1 MKHYLILFFACTL
14 VLVGITACDIYEY
27 NPSGLTAET
36 VYTTPEGFESLVSA
50 AYSYQRWWYGKEEG
64 FSASEMGSDLWTGRD
79 AEQNALNRYQNLQ
92 SDVGALNDFWTR
104 LYAAVNVCNA
114 GIGRVGESG
123 LSSDL
128 QTIREA
134 ELRFLRA
141 HYYWLI
147 VETWGGVHLTTEE
160 TTGIEVTAN
169 RSSVDD
175 FYNQIFT
182 DLEFAIANLPESTS
196 DYGRATKPSAEAF
209 AARMHLTR
217 GNDQEA
223 YDLATN
229 VINSYNFALLENYA
243 DLWEMENNVNEEIV
257 YAVHYSDDPTHN
269 DASSSVYPQGHG
281 RGSNVSHLFFIMTYD
296 QEPGM
301 DRDIENGRPFNRF
314 KPTRFLLDL
323 YDEEID
329 SRYHASFKEVFY
341 ANTPTEEGLA
351 PGDTAIYVTKQE
363 LSENFRQGKI
373 YRIWDR
379 NDIYNPDGTSIN
391 PNRYP
396 HLRKFLDPTRDSVNL
411 QESWRDAFVIR
422 LAEMYL
428 IAAEAQH
435 NLGNNSTANGAA
447 YYINVLR
454 QRAAYPGSEAE
465 MLISEI
471 DVDIDFILDERGR
484 ELAGEQLR
492 WFDLKRTDK
501 LEERINQYSP
511 LVAQFFQPHHVL
523 RPIPQSFL
531 DSIENPEEFGGQNPG
546 YN

>member
-1 MKHYLILFFACTL
+1 MKRIFFFIILWMMLWL
-14 VLVGITACDIYEY
+14 VITSCDITEY
-27 NPSGLTAET
+27 NPSGVTAET

-64 FSASEMGSDLWTGRD
+64 FSAAEMGSDLWTGRD

-92 SDVGALNDFWTR
+92 SDQGALSDFWTR
-104 LYAAVNVCNA
+104 LYAAINVCNA
-114 GIGRVGESG
+114 GIERIGDSG

-160 TTGIEVTAN
+160 TRGIEVTAN

-175 FYNQIFT
+175 FYELIFS
-182 DLEFAIANLPESTS
+182 DLDFAISNLPESTS
-196 DYGRATKPSAEAF
+196 DYGRATKPAAEAF

-217 GNDQEA
+217 GNNQEA
-223 YDLATN
+223 HDLAVN
-229 VINSYNFALLENYA
+229 VINNYDFRLLENYA
-243 DLWEMENNVNEEIV
+243 DLWDMENNRNEEIV
-257 YAVHYSDDPTHN
+257 YAVHYSDDPGHN
-269 DASSSVYPQGHG
+269 DASSGIYPEGHG

-301 DRDIENGRPFNRF
+301 NRDIENGRPFNRF

-329 SRYHASFKEVFY
+329 SRYFASFKEVFY
-341 ANTPTEEGLA
+341 ANTSTEEGLA

-363 LSENFRQGKI
+363 LSDEFREDKI
-373 YRIWDR
+373 YGIWDR

-391 PNRYP
+391 PDRYP
-396 HLRKFLDPTRDSVNL
+396 HLRKFLDPTRDSFNL

-428 IAAEAQH
+428 VAAEAQH
-435 NLGNNSTANGAA
+435 KLGNNAMAA
-447 YYINVLR
+447 EYMNTLR
-454 QRAAYPGSEAE
+454 ERAAYPGSEAAMMITPE
-465 MLISEI
+465 DI
-471 DVDIDFILDERGR
+471 DIDFILDERGR

-501 LEERINQYSP
+501 LGERINQYSP
-511 LVAQFFQPHHVL
+511 LVAQFFQSHHVL

-531 DSIENPEEFGGQNPG
+531 DAIENPDEFGGQNPG